1 MFPTYCPSR
10 KTVGL
15 NVVTVSLIVL
25 LQVQS
30 EHFVSVSFDASNVQA
45 GVLSLSADWQ
55 SGMCWLRE
63 KELTA
68 GHHWQLVNL

>member
-1 MFPTYCPSR
+1 
-10 KTVGL
+10 
-15 NVVTVSLIVL
+15 VL